1 MFSRLGAW
9 CVRRKGTVVIAWVLV
24 LVIGGS
30 LSGAIGSN
38 FSTEFGLPDVE
49 SKRGFDILDAEMGGA
64 GTGLE
69 GTIVF
74 QSADGF
80 DDPDLRAEIDEFLT
94 TVPDAAPD
102 EVDPADVTVT
112 SPFVEEQTD
121 PNSPMVQ
128 WLIAGTDDPAA
139 LAESFGSGNPRI
151 SEDGTVAFA
160 EVSVPGDTDVE
171 AATLWGTEVKDAAP
185 SLQGVQI
192 EYGGDIFQEFA
203 APSSEILGLAF
214 AIVILIL
221 AFGSVLA
228 MGLPIG
234 VALAGIGVGSIS
246 LMLLSNL
253 FVMPD
258 FATILGV
265 MIGLGVGIDYAL
277 FIVTRFREQLHA
289 GHTVQESVAIA
300 IDTSGRAV
308 TFAGLTVVISLL
320 GMLLMNVSFVSG
332 LGIGA
337 AVVVAIT
344 VIASLT
350 LLPALLG
357 YVGERVEVTRWRG
370 VVAAMFVS
378 LALVG
383 AGLHVSPLMVGFPLA
398 VIVLIAGSFRFS
410 GPLNRKVARRP
421 PKPLRDTT
429 AYKWSRFVQA
439 RPWPLAIGA
448 TLLLVVLAIPVFG
461 IRLGFS
467 DAGNLAED
475 NTGRK
480 AYDMI
485 SEGFGPGSN
494 GRLLLVAEVPEGMD
508 ASSSAPFLAVSDA
521 VAAQPGVASVSPPVP
536 SNMEDPAASNAVIW
550 TVVPTTSPQDEA
562 TTDLVLDLRDRV
574 LPEATADSGLQVLV
588 TGQVG
593 IMVDFSDYLAGRL
606 PYFFAAVLGLSFL
619 LLMAVFR
626 SLLVPLKAVVMN
638 LLSIGAAYGVIVAI
652 FQWGWMK
659 DVFGIEPAPIEP
671 FMPMMLFA
679 IVFGLSM
686 DYEVFLLSRVR
697 EEWQRTGD
705 PRTSV
710 ADGLAATA
718 RVITAAAAI
727 MIFVFGS
734 FLLEGERI
742 IKLMGFGL
750 AFAVLLDATVVRMLL
765 VPATMELL
773 GAKNW
778 WIPRWLDRI
787 LPNINVEGPSHLDEI
802 SDDGDPD
809 EAPPRVEEP
818 AGV

>member
-9 CVRRKGTVVIAWVLV
+9 CVRRKGTVVIAWILVLV
-24 LVIGGS
+24 LGGA
-30 LSGAIGSN
+30 LSGGVGSN

-49 SKRGFDILDAEMGGA
+49 SKRGFDTLEAEMGGA

-69 GTIVF
+69 GMVVF
-74 QSADGF
+74 RSEDGF
-80 DDPDLRAEIDEFLT
+80 DDPALQAEIEDFLAS
-94 TVPDAAPD
+94 VPDADPD
-102 EVDPADVTVT
+102 SVDPEDVTVT
-112 SPFVEEQTD
+112 SPFAEEQSD

-128 WLIAGTDDPAA
+128 WLIAGTDDPAS

-151 SEDGTVAFA
+151 SEDGTVVFA

-171 AATLWGTEVKDAAP
+171 AATLWGTEVKESLAP
-185 SLQGVQI
+185 NLDGVQI

-214 AIVILIL
+214 AIIILIL

-337 AVVVAIT
+337 AVVVSIT

-370 VVAAMFVS
+370 VVAAVCVS

-383 AGLHVSPLMVGFPLA
+383 AGLHFSPLLIGFPLA

-410 GPLNRKVARRP
+410 GPLNRKIARRP

-448 TLLLVVLAIPVFG
+448 T
-461 IRLGFS
+461 
-467 DAGNLAED
+467 
-475 NTGRK
+475 
-480 AYDMI
+480 
-485 SEGFGPGSN
+485 
-494 GRLLLVAEVPEGMD
+494 
-508 ASSSAPFLAVSDA
+508 
-521 VAAQPGVASVSPPVP
+521 
-536 SNMEDPAASNAVIW
+536 
-550 TVVPTTSPQDEA
+550 
-562 TTDLVLDLRDRV
+562 
-574 LPEATADSGLQVLV
+574 
-588 TGQVG
+588 
-593 IMVDFSDYLAGRL
+593 
-606 PYFFAAVLGLSFL
+606 
-619 LLMAVFR
+619 
-626 SLLVPLKAVVMN
+626 
-638 LLSIGAAYGVIVAI
+638 
-652 FQWGWMK
+652 
-659 DVFGIEPAPIEP
+659 
-671 FMPMMLFA
+671 
-679 IVFGLSM
+679 
-686 DYEVFLLSRVR
+686 
-697 EEWQRTGD
+697 
-705 PRTSV
+705 
-710 ADGLAATA
+710 
-718 RVITAAAAI
+718 
-727 MIFVFGS
+727 
-734 FLLEGERI
+734 
-742 IKLMGFGL
+742 
-750 AFAVLLDATVVRMLL
+750 VLL
-765 VPATMELL
+765 
-773 GAKNW
+773 
-778 WIPRWLDRI
+778 
-787 LPNINVEGPSHLDEI
+787 
-802 SDDGDPD
+802 
-809 EAPPRVEEP
+809 
-818 AGV
+818 

>member
-24 LVIGGS
+24 LVLGGA
-30 LSGAIGSN
+30 LSGGIGSN

-49 SKRGFDILDAEMGGA
+49 SKRGFDILEAEMGGA

-74 QSADGF
+74 QSETGF
-80 DDPDLRAEIDEFLT
+80 DDPALRAEIEDFLAK
-94 TVPDAAPD
+94 VPDAAPD
-102 EVDPADVTVT
+102 EVAPSDVTVT
-112 SPFVEEQTD
+112 SPFTEEESD

-128 WLIAGTDDPAA
+128 WLLAGTDDPAS
-139 LAESFGSGNPRI
+139 LVESFGSGNPRI
-151 SEDGTVAFA
+151 SEDGTVVFA

-171 AATLWGTEVKDAAP
+171 AATLWGTEVKDELAP
-185 SLQGVQI
+185 DLDGVQI

-289 GHTVQESVAIA
+289 GHTVAESVAIA

-344 VIASLT
+344 VVASLT

-370 VVAAMFVS
+370 LISAGLIALTLLFTGLHLPVGLIVVPLVLAIAIFVS
-378 LALVG
+378 GFFVPALHAEV
-383 AGLHVSPLMVGFPLA
+383 P
-398 VIVLIAGSFRFS
+398 
-410 GPLNRKVARRP
+410 RRE
-421 PKPLRDTT
+421 PKPLRETT

-448 TLLLVVLAIPVFG
+448 TALLVLLAIPVFG

-494 GRLLLVAEVPEGMD
+494 GRLLLVADVPEGE
-508 ASSSAPFLAVSDA
+508 AASSAPFLAISEA
-521 VAAQPGVASVSPPVP
+521 VAALPGVASVSPPVP
-536 SNMEDPAASNAVIW
+536 SDMEDPGGSRAVIW

-562 TTDLVLDLRDRV
+562 TTDLVLELRDEV
-574 LPEATADSGLQVLV
+574 LPEVTAESGVNVLV

-606 PYFFAAVLGLSFL
+606 VYFFAAVLGLSFL

-697 EEWQRTGD
+697 EEWVRTGD
-705 PRTSV
+705 SRESV

-773 GAKNW
+773 GDKNW
-778 WIPRWLDRI
+778 WIPKWLDRI
-787 LPNINVEGPSHLDEI
+787 LPSINVEGDLHEHEDEGG
-802 SDDGDPD
+802 SD
-809 EAPPRVEEP
+809 EAPPRIEEP
-818 AGV
+818 VGV

>member
-9 CVRRKGTVVIAWVLV
+9 CVRRKGTVLIAWLLV
-24 LVIGGS
+24 LVVGGGI
-30 LSGAIGSN
+30 SGALGSN

-49 SKRGFDILDAEMGGA
+49 SKRGFDILEAEMGGA

-69 GTIVF
+69 GTIVLR
-74 QSADGF
+74 SPEGF
-80 DDPDLRAEIDEFLT
+80 DDPTLRAEIDEFLA
-94 TVPDAAPD
+94 TVPEADPG
-102 EVDPADVTVT
+102 EVKPSDVTVT
-112 SPFVEEQTD
+112 SPFAEQDTD

-128 WLIAGTDDPAA
+128 WLLGGTDDPAS
-139 LAESFGSGNPRI
+139 LAESFGTGNPNI
-151 SEDGTVAFA
+151 SADGTVAYA
-160 EVSVPGDTDVE
+160 VVSIPGDTDVE
-171 AATLWGTEVKDAAP
+171 AATLWGTEVKETLAP
-185 SLQGVQI
+185 QFDDVEIQ
-192 EYGGDIFQEFA
+192 YGGEIFQDFE
-203 APSSEILGLAF
+203 APESEILGLAF

-246 LMLLSNL
+246 LMLLSNV
-253 FVMPD
+253 FTMPD

-277 FIVTRFREQLHA
+277 FIVTRYREQLRE
-289 GHTVQESVAIA
+289 GHTVEESVAIA
-300 IDTSGRAV
+300 VDTSGRAV

-320 GMLLMNVSFVSG
+320 GMLLMKVSFVSG

-337 AVVVAIT
+337 AVIVSIT

-357 YVGERVEVTRWRG
+357 YAGTRVEVTRWRG
-370 VVAAMFVS
+370 LIAAGLVALALLSIGIGLPSAVAAVPAVLAAGILLSSFVVA
-378 LALVG
+378 
-383 AGLHVSPLMVGFPLA
+383 
-398 VIVLIAGSFRFS
+398 
-410 GPLNRKVARRP
+410 
-421 PKPLRDTT
+421 PLRKEIVRRSQRPLRETT

-439 RPWPLAIGA
+439 RPWTLAIGA
-448 TLLLVVLAIPVFG
+448 TLLLVLLAIPVTD

-467 DAGNLAED
+467 DAGNLPEE

-480 AYDMI
+480 AYDI
-485 SEGFGPGSN
+485 LSEGFGPGSN
-494 GRLLLVAEVPEGMD
+494 GRLLLVTELPEGAD
-508 ASSSAPFLAVSDA
+508 ASDSAPFLAIADA
-521 VAAQPGVASVSPPVP
+521 VAATPGVASVSPPVP
-536 SNMEDPAASNAVIW
+536 SDMVDPGASAAVIW

-562 TTDLVLDLRDRV
+562 TTELVRVLREDV
-574 LPEATADSGLQVLV
+574 LPEATDGTDLQVLV

-606 PYFFAAVLGLSFL
+606 VYFFAAVLGLSFL

-626 SLLVPLKAVVMN
+626 SLLVPLKAVIMN

-652 FQWGWMK
+652 FQWGWLG
-659 DVFGIEPAPIEP
+659 DLFGVEPAPIEP

-705 PRTSV
+705 AHTSV

-734 FLLEGERI
+734 FLLEGDRM

-773 GAKNW
+773 GDKNW

-787 LPNINVEGPSHLDEI
+787 LPNINVEGPSHLQTAADD
-802 SDDGDPD
+802 SDG
-809 EAPPRVEEP
+809 APPRSKEP
-818 AGV
+818 VGV

>member
-9 CVRRKGTVVIAWVLV
+9 CARRKGTVVIAWVLV
-24 LVIGGS
+24 LVLGGAF
-30 LSGAIGSN
+30 SGAIGSN

-49 SKRGFDILDAEMGGA
+49 SKRGFDILEAEMGGA

-69 GTIVF
+69 GTIVMR
-74 QSADGF
+74 SADGF
-80 DDPDLRAEIDEFLT
+80 DDPALQAEIEDFLA
-94 TVPDAAPD
+94 TVPGADTDEIAAD
-102 EVDPADVTVT
+102 DVTVT
-112 SPFVEEQTD
+112 SPFAVEESD

-128 WLIAGTDDPAA
+128 WLIAGTDDPAS
-139 LAESFGSGNPRI
+139 LAESFGSGNGRV
-151 SEDGTVAFA
+151 SEDGTVVFA

-171 AATLWGTEVKDAAP
+171 AATLWGTEVKDGAP
-185 SLQGVQI
+185 QLDGVQI
-192 EYGGDIFQEFA
+192 EYGGDIFQEFE

-253 FVMPD
+253 FTMPD

-277 FIVTRFREQLHA
+277 FIVTRYREQLRA
-289 GHTVQESVAIA
+289 GHTVEESVAIA

-357 YVGERVEVTRWRG
+357 YAGKRVEVTRWRG
-370 VVAAMFVS
+370 LIS
-378 LALVG
+378 
-383 AGLHVSPLMVGFPLA
+383 AGLVALTLLFVGLHLPTPLVLVPLVLAIAIFLAGF
-398 VIVLIAGSFRFS
+398 V
-410 GPLNRKVARRP
+410 GPLHREVPSRRQ
-421 PKPLRDTT
+421 KPLRETT

-485 SEGFGPGSN
+485 AEGFGAGSN
-494 GRLLLVAEVPEGMD
+494 GRLLLATEVPEGE
-508 ASSSAPFLAVSDA
+508 AASSAPFLAVSDA
-521 VAAQPGVASVSPPVP
+521 IAELPGVASVSPPVP
-536 SNMEDPAASNAVIW
+536 SNMADPAASRAVIW
-550 TVVPTTSPQDEA
+550 TVVPTTSPQDQA
-562 TTDLVLDLRDRV
+562 TTDLVLELRDEV
-574 LPEATADSGLQVLV
+574 LPEATADSGLNVLV

-606 PYFFAAVLGLSFL
+606 VYFFAAVLGLSFL

-626 SLLVPLKAVVMN
+626 SLLVPLKAVIMN

-697 EEWQRTGD
+697 EEWLKTGD
-705 PRTSV
+705 SHTSV

-773 GAKNW
+773 GDKNW
-778 WIPRWLDRI
+778 WIPKWLDRI
-787 LPNINVEGPSHLDEI
+787 LPSINVEGDLHEEQLD
-802 SDDGDPD
+802 D
-809 EAPPRVEEP
+809 EVPPAKEP
-818 AGV
+818 VSV